1 MPLTA
6 LPHRTFV
13 TRTFGPSTNSKG
25 TITRGTESAG
35 TVKGSLSAAT
45 PSDIALLEEGKR
57 SRQCYKLMTTS
68 SLQVAKAGGLV
79 PAQVQ
84 IGSDWYEIANENP
97 WQNNVMNH
105 YEFLITKIE
114 NP

>member
-1 MPLTA
+1 MLTA
-6 LPHRTFV
+6 LPHRTFI
-13 TRTFGPSTNSKG
+13 TRTFGPSNNVKG

-57 SRQCYKLMTTS
+57 SRQCYKLMS
-68 SLQVAKAGGLV
+68 NSPLQIAVAGGLM

-84 IGSDWYEIANENP
+84 VGSDWYEIANENP

-105 YEFLITKIE
+105 YEYLILRIE

>member
-1 MPLTA
+1 MLTA
-6 LPHRTFV
+6 LPHRIFV
-13 TRTFGPSTNSKG
+13 TRTFGPSNNVKG
-25 TITRGTESAG
+25 TITRGTEAAG
-35 TVKGSLSAAT
+35 TVTGSLSAAS

-57 SRQCYKLMTTS
+57 SRQCYKLMSNTP
-68 SLQVAKAGGLV
+68 LQIAVAGGLM

-84 IGSDWYEIANENP
+84 VGADWFEIANENP

-105 YEFLITKIE
+105 YEFLITKVE

>member
-1 MPLTA
+1 MLTA

-13 TRTFGPSTNSKG
+13 TRTFGPSTNTKG
-25 TITRGTESAG
+25 TITPGNAVAG
-35 TVKGSLSAAT
+35 TVTGSLSAAT

-57 SRQCYKLMTTS
+57 SRQCYKLMSNTP
-68 SLQVAKAGGLV
+68 LQIAVAGGLM
-79 PAQVQ
+79 PTQVQ
-84 IGSDWYEIANENP
+84 VGTDWFEIANENP

-105 YEFLITKIE
+105 FEYILTKVE